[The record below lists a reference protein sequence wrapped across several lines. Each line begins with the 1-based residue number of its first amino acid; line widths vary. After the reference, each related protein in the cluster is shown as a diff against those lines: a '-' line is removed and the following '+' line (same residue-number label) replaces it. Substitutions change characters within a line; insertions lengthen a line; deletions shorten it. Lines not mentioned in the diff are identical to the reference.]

1 MKLFAS
7 IDQGTSSTRT
17 IIFDKDLKTVDSRQE
32 AYELNFPNSG
42 WVEIDPEVLRNSV
55 MNTMEPLVDKYKDK
69 LNSIS
74 ITNQR
79 ESTIIWNKKTGNAIY
94 PIIVWQDRRTEG
106 YCNEL
111 KRQGHE
117 SMIQNKTGLVIDP
130 YFSATKIKW
139 ILNNVKQAKVL
150 LKSNNLLFGTV
161 DTFLIWKL
169 TKGKQHLTEASN
181 ASRTMLYN
189 INNNKWDKEIL
200 KKLNIPQKIL
210 PEVKNS
216 ADNFGK
222 TDKKITGVEIS
233 ISAVLGDQQAAAFGQ
248 TCFEKGSIKSTYGTG
263 AFVIMNTGPK
273 KINSK
278 NKLLTT
284 ICYRL
289 NNKNTYA
296 LEGSIFIAGAGV
308 QWLRDKVKL
317 IKKAPETEKISKSSK
332 VNDGVFVVPA
342 FSGMGAPYW
351 RPDARGV
358 ITGLTRDS
366 DWKSIVRATVESVG
380 YQSFDLFD
388 SMNKDGLKPK
398 IVKVDGGMVANNWFT
413 QFLADIINLKVV
425 RPKILETTAL
435 GVALLAGLQIGE
447 YKSLNQ
453 IKNMWKKDRV
463 FSPNIKKTLRNEL
476 LAGWK
481 LAIPGPPLR
490 TLCLLFERFHPR
502 GTRSPARPPIL
513 RSLQLPVLRLR
524 YGRFGFHLRH
534 SIPQHVPPL

>member
-1 MKLFAS
+1 MKKFIIS
-7 IDQGTSSTRT
+7 IDQGTTSSRV
-17 IIFDKDLKTVDSRQE
+17 ILFDTKGNIVFVSQ
-32 AYELNFPNSG
+32 YEFKQYFPKNG
-42 WVEIDPEVLRNSV
+42 WVEHNPNEIWSTTLKALKQVIN
-55 MNTMEPLVDKYKDK
+55 KAKK
-69 LNSIS
+69 LKGNILTIG

-79 ESTIIWNKKTGNAIY
+79 ETTILWNKKTGKPIYNA
-94 PIIVWQDRRTEG
+94 IVWQDRRTQD
-106 YCNEL
+106 YCKLL
-111 KRQGHE
+111 KKKNYENSFR
-117 SMIQNKTGLVIDP
+117 NKTGLFIDP

-139 ILNNVKQAKVL
+139 ILDNGKISKKL
-150 LKSNNLLFGTV
+150 LGSNDLLFGTV

-189 INNNKWDKEIL
+189 INNNNWDKEIL

-332 VNDGVFVVPA
+332 INDGVFVVPA

-388 SMNKDGLKPK
+388 SMNKDGLKPR

-481 LAIPGPPLR
+481 LAIKK
-490 TLCLLFERFHPR
+490 TL
-502 GTRSPARPPIL
+502 A
-513 RSLQLPVLRLR
+513 
-524 YGRFGFHLRH
+524 
-534 SIPQHVPPL
+534 